1 MCWINTVDPQAG
13 QIVYSLAMI
22 ILPMVTL
29 RPLLAIVIWI
39 CIWSFNCRAKLLD
52 NICLF
57 FKQYLCRGASVQI
70 FVPRCLCWS
79 SSGSSATPSPSTR
92 RLSRISLCECQN
104 IFWEGLKI
112 SNGTDFLQIWCLS
125 IKLSPGCFGSHQMSW
140 LKNTLIAIVKTVD
153 YQNNPGSLASSISY
167 LVLWKAS
174 SRGVGRAGH
183 HQTGSAA
190 TSKAPSFP
198 QSGFNPFTTH
208 FLCN

>member
-22 ILPMVTL
+22 ILPMVTVTCYCYMDL
-29 RPLLAIVIWI
+29 YLILFVKQNYSIIFVH
-39 CIWSFNCRAKLLD
+39 SSN
-52 NICLF
+52 NICVEVPLF
-57 FKQYLCRGASVQI
+57 RYLCQGASVDPHRAARQLPLRLPGGWAGSRCVSVKI
-70 FVPRCLCWS
+70 FFGKVS
-79 SSGSSATPSPSTR
+79 KYQTEST
-92 RLSRISLCECQN
+92 SCKFDVFQ
-104 IFWEGLKI
+104 
-112 SNGTDFLQIWCLS
+112 SNYH
-125 IKLSPGCFGSHQMSW
+125 LSPGCFGSHQMSW